1 MARPLKQPHKVSC
14 RLTEEEYR
22 LICNEM
28 EKNGKSLSDVIRGL
42 INKVYG
48 YNNLNKEVKYW
59 K

>member
-28 EKNGKSLSDVIRGL
+28 KKNGKSLSDVIRGL

-48 YNNLNKEVKYW
+48 YDNLNKEV
-59 K
+59 